1 MSEDRFYHAG
11 CEARRGLKGAFVP
24 LRRALRR
31 ILRPMFVRLAEQ
43 VEAASSRLDRA
54 EERLDGLD
62 GRLDRTS
69 VQMRSNIAF
78 GWDYV
83 AMVRRLAAIE
93 DHVARLQGEASSK
106 FAEGQ
111 LTLPFP
117 EQGAVSRAQ
126 AS

>member
-1 MSEDRFYHAG
+1 VSEDRFYHAG
-11 CEARRGLKGAFVP
+11 CEAGRGVKGAFVP

-43 VEAASSRLDRA
+43 METASSRLDRA
-54 EERLDGLD
+54 EQRLDGLD
-62 GRLDRTS
+62 GRLDHTS
-69 VQMRSNIAF
+69 DQMQATIAF

-83 AMVRRLAAIE
+83 AMVRRLAALE
-93 DHVARLQGEASSK
+93 DQVAQLRGDETSRLAD
-106 FAEGQ
+106 GQ

-117 EQGAVSRAQ
+117 DHATNRAQ